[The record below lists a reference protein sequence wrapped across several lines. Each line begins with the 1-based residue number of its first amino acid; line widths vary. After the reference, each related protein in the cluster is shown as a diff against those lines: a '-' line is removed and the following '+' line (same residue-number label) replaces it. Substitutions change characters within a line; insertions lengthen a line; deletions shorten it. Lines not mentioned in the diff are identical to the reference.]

1 MNLTTELAE
10 LNASHSA
17 AASPADAAAAA
28 QTQEAIRQAGVAE
41 KALRQG
47 AQMPEFSLPDATG
60 KTFRSADLLARGPL
74 IVSFYRGGWCAYCN
88 LELNALRLA
97 LPEIEARGATLVGI
111 SPEAPTHIAA
121 TAEKS
126 KLNFVLLSDQGNAFA
141 RKMGLVYRLPEAVQA
156 QFRENGIVL
165 PEINGD
171 DSWELP
177 LPATYLIGKDG
188 TIKDAFV
195 DPDFYRRKDPQE
207 LLEILGPPQS

>member
-1 MNLTTELAE
+1 MNLTKELAD
-10 LNASHSA
+10 LKARHSSES
-17 AASPADAAAAA
+17 SPEDAAAAA

-47 AQMPEFSLPDATG
+47 AKLPEFSLPDASG
-60 KTFRSADLLARGPL
+60 KVFRSSDMLTRGPV
-74 IVSFYRGGWCAYCN
+74 IISFYRGGWCDYCN

-97 LPEIEARGATLVGI
+97 MPEIEARGATLVGI
-111 SPEAPTHIAA
+111 SPEAPDRIAT

-126 KLNFVLLSDQGNAFA
+126 KLNFVLLSDHGNDFA
-141 RKMGLVYRLPEAVQA
+141 RKMGLVYHLPEAVQA
-156 QFRENGIVL
+156 RFRENGVLL

-177 LPATYLIGKDG
+177 LPATYLIGQDG

-207 LLEILGPPQS
+207 LLEILGPPRN